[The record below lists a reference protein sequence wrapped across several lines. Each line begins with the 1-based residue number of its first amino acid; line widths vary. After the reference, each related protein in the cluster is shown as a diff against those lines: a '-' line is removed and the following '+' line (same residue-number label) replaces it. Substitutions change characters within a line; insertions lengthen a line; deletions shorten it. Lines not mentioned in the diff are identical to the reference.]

1 MFPKNERIFSST
13 LTIKRLETAKYIK
26 CMKTFLSMGGGWGIG
41 RGGIERGG
49 IGRGGGGIYII
60 SASHIIGLKVDFW
73 VALYMSNCIDAYLLI
88 MTRHRGIILTPGI
101 TELVTLFAIS
111 ESLAEGGFEPL
122 NIRSMEGIFQLSYPY
137 TYGKSLGIILTSTKS
152 STSTD
157 TVTLF

>member
-26 CMKTFLSMGGGWGIG
+26 CMKTFLSMGGMGDRERGDRERG
-41 RGGIERGG
+41 RGDLYDFCFAYYRAEGGFLGSSLHIELYRCL
-49 IGRGGGGIYII
+49 
-60 SASHIIGLKVDFW
+60 SSHYDQTSW
-73 VALYMSNCIDAYLLI
+73 DY
-88 MTRHRGIILTPGI
+88 LTPGI

-122 NIRSMEGIFQLSYPY
+122 TIRSMEGIFQLSYPY

-157 TVTLF
+157 TITLF